1 MQFVRLHGAVSFL
14 GLASKLNAIHSQFS
28 AAHTKKEGI
37 MAKNLILFDFNNL
50 AHRCIHQR
58 GLGCGADQRSWDLL
72 AYMIFTIMYD
82 FVIQCTEHLEPGDT
96 VDVVLALDSKDGY
109 WRRDIYPPYKADRT
123 EKRAADGIDWP
134 RAYAEFDKLTDA
146 VDCFTPWKVV
156 RVSQCEA
163 DDVIYA
169 LSELHQTMH
178 PDSVVIIHSG
188 DSDYLQLVSDNVL
201 LYSPMQKEFVDFP
214 HVCSLSGGKVLCASP
229 AEYLDY
235 AIITGQGGKD
245 NVYNIKTPT
254 DWDASSGKRKPGC
267 GVAAA
272 RKMMASPEGLEACL
286 KNNGLWENYKRNRQ
300 LIDMRE
306 LPSWYMRNI
315 SDAYLGMEARPC
327 DMDGLLS
334 IYVWPSII
342 AEKESYAATLDFLA
356 SGESGEGAGRS
367 ASPGIEGG
375 NSGSSDLTDDPAFF
389 L

>member
-1 MQFVRLHGAVSFL
+1 
-14 GLASKLNAIHSQFS
+14 
-28 AAHTKKEGI
+28 

-82 FVIQCTEHLEPGDT
+82 FVIQCTEQFEPGDT

-109 WRRDIYPPYKADRT
+109 WRRELYPPYKADRA
-123 EKRAADGIDWP
+123 ERRAADGIDWP

-146 VDCFTPWKVV
+146 IDRFTPWKVV
-156 RVSQCEA
+156 RVTKCEA

-169 LSELHQTMH
+169 LSALHPQKNT
-178 PDSVVIIHSG
+178 DGLVIIHSG
-188 DSDYLQLVSDNVL
+188 DSDYLQLVSDKVL

-214 HVCSLSGGKVLCASP
+214 HVCSLSGGKVLCESA

-254 DWDASSGKRKPGC
+254 DWDTAAGKRKPGC

-272 RKMMASPEGLEACL
+272 RKMMASTEGLEACL
-286 KNNGLWENYKRNRQ
+286 RNNGLWENYERNRQ
-300 LIDMRE
+300 LIDMRA
-306 LPSWYMRNI
+306 LPNQYAEAI
-315 SDAYLGMEARPC
+315 EAAYTAMKTRQT

-334 IYVWPSII
+334 SYVWPSVI
-342 AEKESYAATLDFLA
+342 AEKDDYAVTLDFLA
-356 SGESGEGAGRS
+356 SGVDET
-367 ASPGIEGG
+367 PVGG
-375 NSGSSDLTDDPAFF
+375 GSGSKAAATDSPVTDSPEF
-389 L
+389 LL

>member
-1 MQFVRLHGAVSFL
+1 
-14 GLASKLNAIHSQFS
+14 
-28 AAHTKKEGI
+28 

-82 FVIQCTEHLEPGDT
+82 FVIQCTEHFEPGDT

-109 WRRDIYPPYKADRT
+109 WRRDLYPPYKADRA
-123 EKRAADGIDWP
+123 EKRASDGIDWP

-146 VDCFTPWKVV
+146 VDDFTPWKVV
-156 RVSQCEA
+156 RASKCEA
-163 DDVIYA
+163 DDVIYT
-169 LSELHQTMH
+169 LTQLHQTEH
-178 PDSVVIIHSG
+178 PNSIVIIHSG
-188 DSDYLQLVSDNVL
+188 DSDYLQLVSDKVL
-201 LYSPMQKEFVDFP
+201 LYSPLQKEFIDFP
-214 HVCSLSGGKVLCASP
+214 HVCSLSGGKVLCESA

-245 NVYNIKTPT
+245 NVYNIKTST
-254 DWDASSGKRKPGC
+254 DWDTTAGKRKPGC

-272 RKMMASPEGLEACL
+272 RKMMASMEGLEACL
-286 KNNGLWENYKRNRQ
+286 RNNGLWENYERNRQ

-306 LPSWYMRNI
+306 LPSRYMRDI
-315 SDAYLGMEARPC
+315 SDAYRGMKAGQC

-334 IYVWPSII
+334 VYVWPSVLI
-342 AEKESYAATLDFLA
+342 EKESYAATLDFLA
-356 SGESGEGAGRS
+356 FGESGEDAGRPENAGIS
-367 ASPGIEGG
+367 AVHGELS
-375 NSGSSDLTDDPAFF
+375 DDPAFF